1 MSHRAKPRRSSA
13 SITSPARRRFLQ
25 KAAALGVSGGL
36 LGLLHDLVRAGE
48 EPPPLRFFFMF
59 TGNGHQTE
67 HFVPSMPS
75 ETEFDFAP
83 ALAPLEPHRA
93 DLMLVHGVSG
103 PGSHHQGTSEALTG
117 RPSAG
122 IEAGATGGPSLDQLL
137 ADRFRATS
145 ALPSL
150 ELGVAPA
157 NSLEDQITF
166 SASGL
171 PVPAIG
177 SAAGAFNRLFG
188 LANEDPAQAEA
199 RRERK
204 RSVLDVIAGDLTTLQ
219 GQLDAPTRALL
230 DEHLTLVRA
239 QEQDLEQ
246 PYVPVS
252 CELGSAP
259 AGDGLVATFSG
270 QIANTVNAFRC
281 GITRVVTLRVGGYGG
296 IEEGMYD
303 EIGVNNGHHNA
314 AHVGPADDL
323 LGINR
328 FHAEQLASLVAQLA
342 EIPEGDGRVLDNTVI
357 VWGMELGLGNYGHG
371 REDMPFVI
379 AGGRNAGLA
388 LGRYRQLGGRSYQ
401 DFLFSLVRVMGLD
414 DVSSFGDGG
423 TEVIEALWA

>member
-1 MSHRAKPRRSSA
+1 MR
-13 SITSPARRRFLQ
+13 TARRRFLRN
-25 KAAALGVSGGL
+25 AAALGVSGGL
-36 LGLLHDLVRAGE
+36 LGLLGNLVRAGN

-59 TGNGHQTE
+59 TGNGHQRE
-67 HFVPSMPS
+67 HFVPSSPS
-75 ETEFDFAP
+75 ETGFDFAP
-83 ALAPLEPHRA
+83 ALAPLEPHRD

-103 PGSHHQGTSEALTG
+103 AGSHHQGTSEALTG
-117 RPSAG
+117 RPSEG

-137 ADRFRATS
+137 ADRFRATT

-177 SAAGAFNRLFG
+177 SAAGGFNRLFG
-188 LANEDPAQAEA
+188 LANEDPATAEA
-199 RRERK
+199 RRARK
-204 RSVLDVIAGDLTTLQ
+204 RSVLDVIAKDLTALQ
-219 GQLDAPTRALL
+219 GQLDAPTRVLL

-239 QEQDLEQ
+239 QEMDLEQ

-252 CELGSAP
+252 CELGSSP
-259 AGDGLVATFSG
+259 SGEGLVASFEG
-270 QIANTVNAFRC
+270 QMTNVAHAFRC
-281 GITRVVTLRVGGYGG
+281 GITRVATLRVGGYGG

-314 AHVGPADDL
+314 AHVGPAADI

-328 FHAEQLASLVAQLA
+328 FHAEQFAGLIAALAA
-342 EIPEGDGRVLDNTVI
+342 IPEGDGRVLDNTVL
-357 VWGMELGLGNYGHG
+357 VWGMELGLGNFAHD
-371 REDMPFVI
+371 RDDMPFVI

-388 LGRYRQLGGRSYQ
+388 LGRYRNVDGRSYQ

-414 DVSSFGDGG
+414 DVDAFGDGG
-423 TEVIEALWA
+423 TDVIDALWA